1 MTEPRLTPAR
11 FLAAWGV
18 AFIVMGV
25 LDGLWLGWLALD
37 FYQRELGPLMTDSV
51 RIVPAALYYLLY
63 PAAIVFLALTPRP
76 ASVRSAA
83 VRSAVL
89 GLTAFGVYD
98 LTNLSTLRGYS
109 VAMTAVDMA
118 WGTFATAAGGTAAY
132 RWVLARA
139 PTLRGSA
146 GAGQRVP

>member
-1 MTEPRLTPAR
+1 MNSHAMTDTRTPRTPFTR
-11 FLAAWGV
+11 FFAAWGV
-18 AFIVMGV
+18 AFVVMAV

-51 RIVPAALYYLLY
+51 RIVPAALYYLFY

-76 ASVRSAA
+76 TSLRAAALRSAA
-83 VRSAVL
+83 L

-109 VAMTAVDMA
+109 VAMTVVDMA
-118 WGTFATAAGGTAAY
+118 WGTFASAAGGSAAY
-132 RWVLARA
+132 RWVLARRA
-139 PTLRGSA
+139 
-146 GAGQRVP
+146 